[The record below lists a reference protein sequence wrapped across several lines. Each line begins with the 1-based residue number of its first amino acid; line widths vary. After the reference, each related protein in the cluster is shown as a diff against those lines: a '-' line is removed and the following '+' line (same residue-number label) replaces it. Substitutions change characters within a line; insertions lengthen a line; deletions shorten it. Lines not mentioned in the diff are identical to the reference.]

1 MRAELKCGNVTD
13 HKKSTRTACHPPP
26 PSSQLA
32 PLGPRCEQVEPT
44 PCELFKLWQQGK
56 QSQSPLARVDCGG
69 HLFAQSPVNT
79 DLLECACAVTTCI
92 HVHSQRVK
100 GLSIN
105 SQYVLQSVCLSVCP
119 YADSKWYEF
128 LGADLTVPDSIP
140 GTSRF
145 LCESLRLDQAQ
156 LGFWYIKLRLTVS
169 SRRHPE
175 IRRLYSPRAIEATN
189 LLTGSSEAALSG
201 VSRHKEPGGLN
212 PFWVLPPI
220 PSVFAGRCEVRPGP
234 EFVLRSYTFMK
245 NNSFKLLQFHYEDEW
260 CSLPLYTITARG
272 RVWLRENS
280 WVTRGATE
288 AEYTLERATVT
299 AHSAGV
305 AVELARRVNKTC
317 PGQVRRRWKPYREYV
332 VYSLPGE
339 DEGDNTISNQH
350 PPVVIPHPRRE
361 NTLTGRLRLMHTEDV
376 DCLSAL
382 HAVFHE
388 LQLVRV
394 HRRPPGPPDS
404 RYPRHELLLGD
415 LHSRPE
421 LRSQYRPTAF
431 QTPLLRADQR
441 LLLRAD
447 QVRETATQSRL
458 AERLL
463 LRAYR
468 VRETSVQRRLG
479 ERLLLR
485 AYRVRETATQS
496 RPEQTRR
503 ERLLLRAD
511 QARETAAQSRSGERD
526 YCSEQ
531 TRRERLLLRADQV
544 RETTAQSRSGERDC
558 CSEQTRRE
566 RLLFRSD
573 RSQWCPVC
581 QAVSRASERAPPDLH
596 ARPRLPVLH
605 SYLAGEWVSTRCET
619 RPLGLFLKRRLRF
632 SAVDRTWRGEYR
644 FFGDLACTAPLFTAT
659 AGGRYSGRGS
669 ELDFRMEQAS
679 LTVLDS
685 AMAKSLRCGAE
696 PWVSGVPRDLSR
708 SHGCSDLGILIPS
721 VEYEA
726 VRVDVDT
733 LGSSLLLLGQPDTDN
748 RRRGPEDR
756 PTAYQPPLVQCRP
769 QDADQDNTL
778 YPVHYAQVGPR
789 PYASGTA
796 PSSCVALLLT
806 LGIAL
811 VGTAQWLLNL

>member
-1 MRAELKCGNVTD
+1 MHSRPLWPLHRVCEGAVNQF
-13 HKKSTRTACHPPP
+13 SIRTR
-26 PSSQLA
+26 
-32 PLGPRCEQVEPT
+32 E
-44 PCELFKLWQQGK
+44 
-56 QSQSPLARVDCGG
+56 
-69 HLFAQSPVNT
+69 
-79 DLLECACAVTTCI
+79 
-92 HVHSQRVK
+92 
-100 GLSIN
+100 
-105 SQYVLQSVCLSVCP
+105 CLSVCP
-119 YADSKWYEF
+119 YADSKVDGIEEELRKYHITLYLQKLALKSPTDCGHLVGMVQLRAVAMELNNSPTLVSRKF
-128 LGADLTVPDSIP
+128 GFSIH
-140 GTSRF
+140 
-145 LCESLRLDQAQ
+145 LRTNQ
-156 LGFWYIKLRLTVS
+156 RLTFRVS
-169 SRRHPE
+169 PT
-175 IRRLYSPRAIEATN
+175 PRATMPVFSPASGEPLRQQIFQRVPRK
-189 LLTGSSEAALSG
+189 LLSVAS
-201 VSRHKEPGGLN
+201 VDIKSREGAIRLGGEKWVLN
-212 PFWVLPPI
+212 PFCVLPPI
-220 PSVFAGRCEVRPGP
+220 PSVFGDRCEVRPGP

-305 AVELARRVNKTC
+305 AVELARRVNTTC

-339 DEGDNTISNQH
+339 DEGDNTINNQH

-361 NTLTGRLRLMHTEDV
+361 NTLTVPVVPSVPRNCSCV
-376 DCLSAL
+376 
-382 HAVFHE
+382 
-388 LQLVRV
+388 LVPV
-394 HRRPPGPPDS
+394 VPS
-404 RYPRHELLLGD
+404 VPRNCPCVLVL
-415 LHSRPE
+415 
-421 LRSQYRPTAF
+421 
-431 QTPLLRADQR
+431 
-441 LLLRAD
+441 
-447 QVRETATQSRL
+447 V
-458 AERLL
+458 
-463 LRAYR
+463 
-468 VRETSVQRRLG
+468 
-479 ERLLLR
+479 
-485 AYRVRETATQS
+485 
-496 RPEQTRR
+496 
-503 ERLLLRAD
+503 
-511 QARETAAQSRSGERD
+511 
-526 YCSEQ
+526 
-531 TRRERLLLRADQV
+531 
-544 RETTAQSRSGERDC
+544 
-558 CSEQTRRE
+558 
-566 RLLFRSD
+566 
-573 RSQWCPVC
+573 SQWCPVC

-696 PWVSGVPRDLSR
+696 PWVSGVARDLSR

-721 VEYEA
+721 VEYET

-769 QDADQDNTL
+769 QDADQDNAL

-789 PYASGTA
+789 AYASGAA
-796 PSSCVALLLT
+796 PSSCVTLLLT

-811 VGTAQWLLNL
+811 VGAAQRLFNM

>member
-1 MRAELKCGNVTD
+1 MMGLLVQEGVILVLDWSADDGNIGVQI
-13 HKKSTRTACHPPP
+13 P
-26 PSSQLA
+26 
-32 PLGPRCEQVEPT
+32 
-44 PCELFKLWQQGK
+44 
-56 QSQSPLARVDCGG
+56 
-69 HLFAQSPVNT
+69 SPVNT

-92 HVHSQRVK
+92 QVHPGPFSECEGAVNQF
-100 GLSIN
+100 SIRTP
-105 SQYVLQSVCLSVCP
+105 VCLSVYR
-119 YADSKWYEF
+119 YADSKVE
-128 LGADLTVPDSIP
+128 DLMVPDSIP
-140 GTSRF
+140 GTYRF
-145 LCESLRLDQAQ
+145 FCESLRLEQGQ
-156 LGFWYIKLRLTVS
+156 LGFRYKLKSTVAKFIHLRTNQRLTFRVS
-169 SRRHPE
+169 AT
-175 IRRLYSPRAIEATN
+175 PRATTPVFSPALGEPLRQQIFQQVPRK
-189 LLTGSSEAALSG
+189 LL
-201 VSRHKEPGGLN
+201 
-212 PFWVLPPI
+212 
-220 PSVFAGRCEVRPGP
+220 SVACEVRPGP

-305 AVELARRVNKTC
+305 AAELARRVNTTC
-317 PGQVRRRWKPYREYV
+317 PGQVRRRWKPYRYSTLLTHSREYV

-339 DEGDNTISNQH
+339 DEDDNTISNQH

-431 QTPLLRADQR
+431 QTPLLRADQ
-441 LLLRAD
+441 
-447 QVRETATQSRL
+447 VRK
-458 AERLL
+458 
-463 LRAYR
+463 
-468 VRETSVQRRLG
+468 
-479 ERLLLR
+479 
-485 AYRVRETATQS
+485 
-496 RPEQTRR
+496 
-503 ERLLLRAD
+503 
-511 QARETAAQSRSGERD
+511 TAAQSRLGKR
-526 YCSEQ
+526 YFCPEQ
-531 TRRERLLLRADQV
+531 TRTDQV
-544 RETTAQSRSGERDC
+544 RETTAQSRLGERLLLRADQVIETAAQSRPGDRDC
-558 CSEQTRRE
+558 RSEQTRRCE
-566 RLLFRSD
+566 LLGSSVLTLYFHTLRATGLFCGDPPFIFTRCELLGSS
-573 RSQWCPVC
+573 SQWCPVC
-581 QAVSRASERAPPDLH
+581 QAVSRGSERAPPDLH

-708 SHGCSDLGILIPS
+708 SHGCSDLGILVPS
-721 VEYEA
+721 VEYET
-726 VRVDVDT
+726 VRVDVDS

-769 QDADQDNTL
+769 QDDDHDNAL

-789 PYASGTA
+789 SYASGAA
-796 PSSCVALLLT
+796 PSSCVVLFLN

-811 VGTAQWLLNL
+811 VGAAQRLLNM